1 MQRPEGAGCSIGA
14 LGTVIGVRTLLAAL
28 TLLVGSTSAGPILED
43 AAAGLKKDPVYVHP
57 EAQDLVNDGDVD
69 DLRSKVREGDRPIY
83 IAVLPLSAQEEA
95 GSLDDLP
102 SELGQAVGLRGTY
115 AVVTSQGF
123 RAASNDLGQGVAGR
137 LATDAFNDA
146 RDGGAP
152 GVLAAFVERVN
163 AASGEGGGSG
173 SSSGQGRGEGSGG
186 SGGGGGSLLP
196 LVLVG
201 GGIGGAVYFMRKNN
215 RRKQE
220 ELASVVGD
228 QQDLKAELAVLAD
241 DVMRL
246 EDDVALKPEARD
258 DYEAGVARFR
268 WAEAAIDA
276 IDSPDDVPRVR
287 RGMAEAQY
295 AMARARAIIRGH
307 EPPGPPPELQQQGP
321 YGEPAIQLDERRQPQ
336 YAGYEQYGGGWGG
349 GGFFAGNGLFT
360 GLLLGQMMGGGMGW
374 GGGFGWGA
382 GGHDRPADVGSGD
395 WGGGGGFGGGDWG
408 GGGGGDF
415 GGGGDVGG
423 GDW

>member
-1 MQRPEGAGCSIGA
+1 M
-14 LGTVIGVRTLLAAL
+14 GTVRGVRTLLAAM
-28 TLLVGSTSAGPILED
+28 TLLVGSTTAGPVVDD
-43 AAAGLKKDPVYVHP
+43 AAAGLRRDPVYVHP
-57 EAQDLVNDGDVD
+57 DATTILDEGEVD
-69 DLRSKVREGDRPIY
+69 DLRSSIREGDRPIY
-83 IAVLPLSAQEEA
+83 IAVLPLAAQEEV
-95 GSLDDLP
+95 GGIDELP
-102 SELGQAVGLRGTY
+102 AALGQEVGLRGTY

-123 RAASNDLGQGVAGR
+123 RAASNDLGTGVAGR

-146 RDGGAP
+146 RSGGAP
-152 GVLAAFVERVN
+152 AVLAAFVERVN
-163 AASGEGGGSG
+163 AAGGEGGGPSAGGG
-173 SSSGQGRGEGSGG
+173 SSSES
-186 SGGGGGSLLP
+186 SDGGGGGSGLLP
-196 LVLVG
+196 LVLIG
-201 GGIGGAVYFMRKNN
+201 GGIGAAVYFMRKSNK
-215 RRKQE
+215 RKQE
-220 ELASVVGD
+220 EMAAVVGD
-228 QQDLKAELAVLAD
+228 QEDLRSELAVLAD

-246 EDDVALKPEARD
+246 EDDVAMKPEARD

-287 RGMAEAQY
+287 RGMAEAHY

-307 EPPGPPPELQQQGP
+307 EPPPPPPELQQQGP

-360 GLLLGQMMGGGMGW
+360 GLLLGQMLGGGMGW
-374 GGGFGWGA
+374 GGGFGWGQ
-382 GGHDRPADVGSGD
+382 GGHERPADVG
-395 WGGGGGFGGGDWG
+395 GGGWDSGGGDFGGGDWG

>member
-1 MQRPEGAGCSIGA
+1 M
-14 LGTVIGVRTLLAAL
+14 RTLLAAL
-28 TLLVGSTSAGPILED
+28 TLLTGSFTAGPVLDE
-43 AAAGLKKDPVYVHP
+43 AAAGLRRDPVFVHP
-57 EAQDLVNDGDVD
+57 DAANLLDDSDAE
-69 DLRSKVREGDRPIY
+69 DLREAIRDGSRPVY
-83 IAVLPLSAQEEA
+83 IAVLPLEAQEEA

-102 SELGQAVGLRGTY
+102 SELGKTVGLQGTY

-123 RAASNDLGQGVAGR
+123 RAGSNDLGQGVAGR

-146 RDGGAP
+146 RDDGAA
-152 GVLAAFVERVN
+152 GVLAAFVERVQ
-163 AASGEGGGSG
+163 AADGEGSSSASGSDSSSEGGGGSG
-173 SSSGQGRGEGSGG
+173 
-186 SGGGGGSLLP
+186 LLP

-201 GGIGGAVYFMRKNN
+201 GAIGFGVYLMRKSNK
-215 RRKQE
+215 RTQQE
-220 ELASVVGD
+220 RQVLIGD

-246 EDDVALKPEARD
+246 EDDVAMKPEARD

-307 EPPGPPPELQQQGP
+307 EPPLPPEELQQPGR

-336 YAGYEQYGGGWGG
+336 YAGYEGYGGGWGG
-349 GGFFAGNGLFT
+349 GGFFGGNGLFT
-360 GLLLGQMMGGGMGW
+360 GLLLGQMIGGGMGW
-374 GGGFGWGA
+374 GGGFGWGH
-382 GGHDRPADVGSGD
+382 GGHDRPADVGGGM
-395 WGGGGGFGGGDWG
+395 GGGDFGGGDW

>member
-1 MQRPEGAGCSIGA
+1 M
-14 LGTVIGVRTLLAAL
+14 GTTDSVRTLLAAL
-28 TLLVGSTSAGPILED
+28 VLFAGTTTAGPVLDE
-43 AAAGLKKDPVYVHP
+43 AAAGLKRDPVYVHP
-57 EAQDLVNDGDVD
+57 QASGILDDGDAD
-69 DLRSKVREGDRPIY
+69 DLRSAIKDGDRPIFV
-83 IAVLPLSAQEEA
+83 AVLPLAAQEEA
-95 GSLDDLP
+95 GSLNDLP
-102 SELGQAVGLRGTY
+102 IELGQAVGLRGTY
-115 AVVTSQGF
+115 AVVTSDGF

-137 LATDAFNDA
+137 LATDAFTDA
-146 RDGGAP
+146 REQGAP

-173 SSSGQGRGEGSGG
+173 GSGSGFGSSGSNESE
-186 SGGGGGSLLP
+186 GGGGSGLLP
-196 LVLVG
+196 LVLIG
-201 GGIGGAVYFMRKNN
+201 GGIGAAVYFVRKGNK
-215 RRKQE
+215 RKQE
-220 ELASVVGD
+220 EMAAVVGD
-228 QQDLKAELAVLAD
+228 QEDLRSELAVLAD

-246 EDDVALKPEARD
+246 EPEVELKPAARD
-258 DYEAGVARFR
+258 DYEAGVARFK
-268 WAEAAIDA
+268 WAQAAIDA

-307 EPPGPPPELQQQGP
+307 EPPGPPAELQQQGP
-321 YGEPAIQLDERRQPQ
+321 YGEPAIQLDDRRQPQ

-349 GGFFAGNGLFT
+349 GGFFGGNGLFT
-360 GLLLGQMMGGGMGW
+360 GLLLGQMLGGGMGW

-382 GGHDRPADVGSGD
+382 GGHERPADVGGG
-395 WGGGGGFGGGDWG
+395 WGGGGGDFGGGDWG